1 MSKYKPGDK
10 FLIEIEGVNQESTVS
25 KFVDYKINGSDLAVY
40 EGYLDKLKMI
50 KPDEIEKVGYE
61 DGLKDAFYAAKMIE
75 FDVKEG
81 GIGSNNLM
89 KIFGYSSLKSIIF
102 NFKPKE
108 IVEKIKEYEKDKKV
122 RVGDVLRNKIG
133 VIKHIRRWNYWRK
146 YNSNGRLHKLL
157 VLLGVI
163 KSPTMVTV
171 LLPEEKVRYFC
182 IDKYIVRRCK
192 ETISPLSKD
201 GRQKGETK

>member
-1 MSKYKPGDK
+1 MAQKTIDG
-10 FLIEIEGVNQESTVS
+10 GVWVLVTLRENRV
-25 KFVDYKINGSDLAVY
+25 
-40 EGYLDKLKMI
+40 
-50 KPDEIEKVGYE
+50 
-61 DGLKDAFYAAKMIE
+61 
-75 FDVKEG
+75 
-81 GIGSNNLM
+81 
-89 KIFGYSSLKSIIF
+89 
-102 NFKPKE
+102 FKH
-108 IVEKIKEYEKDKKV
+108 V
-122 RVGDVLRNKIG
+122 
-133 VIKHIRRWNYWRK
+133 RRWNYWRK